1 MGYHEDIRGFLRD
14 ELGREVGDVAN
25 SDSLLE
31 SGVLDSLAVMKLA
44 AFIESRYGIAIS
56 EDDLMP
62 EHFDTVDSIAGF
74 IASKAGEPGA

>member
-1 MGYHEDIRGFLRD
+1 MNHHDDIRMFLAE
-14 ELGREVGDVAN
+14 ELGRRLDGVSN

-44 AFIESRYGIAIS
+44 TFLEGKYGITIA

-62 EHFDTVDSIAGF
+62 EYFDTIDAVA
-74 IASKAGEPGA
+74 ALVTSKGGARGA

>member
-1 MGYHEDIRGFLRD
+1 MSHHDDIRTFLAG
-14 ELGREVGDVAN
+14 ELGRRLDGVSN

-44 AFIESRYGIAIS
+44 AFLEGRYGITIG

-62 EHFDTVDSIAGF
+62 EYFDTIDAVAELV
-74 IASKAGEPGA
+74 ASKSGTRSA